1 MIFSLS
7 TFRILHR
14 VREITECFYTTPP
27 VPRKCRNTRTCA
39 QVKHRQGVRAAWC
52 VWRVCQ
58 CALSAL
64 FFCALPTQYYKIIY
78 TLLKEKSNPPA
89 AYGRVTRR
97 VRSASGR
104 TVVYYE
110 S

>member
-52 VWRVCQ
+52 VACVSVCS
-58 CALSAL
+58 LGS
-64 FFCALPTQYYKIIY
+64 FFLCTTHTILQNYLHTFERKIKPSGCVRTCY
-78 TLLKEKSNPPA
+78 T
-89 AYGRVTRR
+89 
-97 VRSASGR
+97 
-104 TVVYYE
+104 
-110 S
+110 